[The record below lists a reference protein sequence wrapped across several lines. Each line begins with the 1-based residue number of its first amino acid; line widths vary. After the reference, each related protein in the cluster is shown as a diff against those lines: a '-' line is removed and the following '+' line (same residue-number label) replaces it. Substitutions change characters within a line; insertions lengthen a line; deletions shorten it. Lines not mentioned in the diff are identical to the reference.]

1 MTDSESLHSLLLRRA
16 LARVWLVSPAFLL
29 AFLLTGCGLGAGREA
44 KAPFAATEADIP
56 PLPLDRYQLSSK
68 EYERFTQ
75 AQHRLV
81 QRCMVG
87 FGYAG
92 FPLDPKDP
100 QRGLAAVM
108 SVLVSSSPF
117 GMLDLDDARRW
128 GYGWDPKK
136 SMDWKPKDRVMTEE
150 EYGVVHGPG
159 SGGAATIHG
168 RKVPENGCSG
178 EADKQLIS
186 GVKDSMRMWSYVS
199 GRQHS
204 LTGTEPRDGR
214 IRQAWDTWSQCV
226 VDKGLGRYRNP
237 DKAFED
243 KAWQRGSGGNT
254 TRTERELATATA
266 DVECKRKHD
275 TVRVWW
281 EVRAEIQRA
290 DVERNKAT
298 YEAVRR
304 DLDTMRA
311 NIRRAL
317 DE

>member
-1 MTDSESLHSLLLRRA
+1 
-16 LARVWLVSPAFLL
+16 
-29 AFLLTGCGLGAGREA
+29 
-44 KAPFAATEADIP
+44 
-56 PLPLDRYQLSSK
+56 
-68 EYERFTQ
+68 
-75 AQHRLV
+75 
-81 QRCMVG
+81 
-87 FGYAG
+87 
-92 FPLDPKDP
+92 
-100 QRGLAAVM
+100 M

-117 GMLDLDDARRW
+117 GMLDLDDACRW

-186 GVKDSMRMWSYVS
+186 GVKDSLRMWSYVS

-204 LTGTEPRDGR
+204 LTGTEPRDAR
-214 IRQAWDTWSQCV
+214 IRQAWDIWSQCV

-266 DVECKRKHD
+266 DVECKRS
-275 TVRVWW
+275 TTRCGCGGRSARRCSGEGQRPAGTGRVMNGLRTPHRLYCSARNQPTQGWAP
-281 EVRAEIQRA
+281 EGERPCRQ
-290 DVERNKAT
+290 VES
-298 YEAVRR
+298 VPG
-304 DLDTMRA
+304 
-311 NIRRAL
+311 
-317 DE
+317 